1 MCSDLKEK
9 KTTKLKGEALS
20 EQQLRVR
27 QILGKNLTYFRKQR
41 GLTLEKLAEETGYS
55 SVWIGG
61 VERGQMNGST
71 DRLANIA
78 DKLGIDLYILFIDRG

>member
-1 MCSDLKEK
+1 MNEK
-9 KTTKLKGEALS
+9 KTKKQPVEQLS
-20 EQQLRVR
+20 EQQLKIRKL
-27 QILGKNLTYFRKQR
+27 LGKNLTYFRKQR

-55 SVWIGG
+55 SAWIGG
-61 VERGQMNGST
+61 VERARMNGST